1 MTTTVRSLC
10 SFGALAATWIAF
22 VGVAAADWNIIHV
35 VRPSETLASIAQHY
49 YGEARRESV
58 LVSENGLTS
67 QGGSPIVVGLRL
79 DIPAVA
85 FHRVTEGE
93 TWSGLAKLYY
103 GEATRAYAII
113 EANEG
118 APGDH
123 PDPGAELLIPYP
135 VRHVVGQSDTLR
147 SIAKLYY
154 NDEKATA
161 PIRRFNS
168 IKRNTI
174 KRGQIL
180 LVPIADLGL
189 TDAGKT
195 AAGAQ
200 EQAALNGGDIRDKQ
214 ARIANELPVLREHV
228 RRGRFAHAVAMGN
241 RLLGQGDL
249 TGNQMVTIQRE
260 LGTAYVAFGSDALAV
275 AAFVQALSRQPDL
288 ELDTARTSPKVLAQF
303 QQARQQSQ
311 REREAAVQREEQR
324 SPEPLLPHPEPLVP
338 HPEPLSTRG
347 EGTVAPR

>member
-1 MTTTVRSLC
+1 MTTIIRRVVAC
-10 SFGALAATWIAF
+10 CALAMGWF
-22 VGVAAADWNIIHV
+22 VVVGVAAADWNVVHV
-35 VRPSETLASIAQHY
+35 VRPNETLASIAQHY
-49 YGEARRESV
+49 YGQARRESV

-85 FHRVTEGE
+85 FHRVQEGE

-103 GEATRAYAII
+103 GEAARAYTII

-123 PDPGAELLIPYP
+123 PDVGAELLIPYP

-154 NDEKATA
+154 NDDKATA
-161 PIRRFNS
+161 PIRRFNN
-168 IKRNTI
+168 IKRNAL

-180 LVPIADLGL
+180 LVPIADLQL
-189 TDAGKT
+189 TEAGK
-195 AAGAQ
+195 AAASTQ
-200 EQAALNGGDIRDKQ
+200 QQAALNGGTIRDKQ
-214 ARIANELPVLREHV
+214 ARIADELPVLREHV
-228 RRGRFAHAVAMGN
+228 RRGRFANAVAMGN
-241 RLLGQGDL
+241 RLLGEGDL

-260 LGTAYVAFGSDALAV
+260 LGTAYVALGSDTMAIAS
-275 AAFVQALSRQPDL
+275 FVQALTRQPDL

-303 QQARQQSQ
+303 QRARQQFQHERDAATQ
-311 REREAAVQREEQR
+311 REAQR
-324 SPEPLLPHPEPLVP
+324 SPEPLVDGGPASLP
-338 HPEPLSTRG
+338 
-347 EGTVAPR
+347 APAP

>member
-1 MTTTVRSLC
+1 VFATTWFALVSL
-10 SFGALAATWIAF
+10 
-22 VGVAAADWNIIHV
+22 AAADWNIVHV
-35 VRPSETLASIAQHY
+35 VRPTETLASIAEHY
-49 YGEARRESV
+49 YGQARRESV

-85 FHRVTEGE
+85 FHRVQEGE
-93 TWSGLAKLYY
+93 TWSALAKLYY
-103 GEATRAYAII
+103 GEATRAYTII

-123 PDPGAELLIPYP
+123 PDVGAELLIPYP

-161 PIRRFNS
+161 PIRRFNN
-168 IKRNTI
+168 IKRNAL

-189 TDAGKT
+189 TEAGK
-195 AAGAQ
+195 AAAS
-200 EQAALNGGDIRDKQ
+200 EQQQASLRGGEIRNKQ
-214 ARIANELPVLREHV
+214 ARIADELPVLREHV
-228 RRGRFAHAVAMGN
+228 RRGRFADAVAMGN
-241 RLLGQGDL
+241 RLLGEGDL

-260 LGTAYVAFGSDALAV
+260 LGTAYVALGSDGLAV
-275 AAFVQALSRQPDL
+275 AAFVQALSRQADL
-288 ELDTARTSPKVLAQF
+288 ELDTARTSPKVLTQF
-303 QQARQQSQ
+303 QHARQQFQ
-311 REREAAVQREEQR
+311 RERDAAAQRELQR
-324 SPEPLLPHPEPLVP
+324 SPEPLVDGGVHPEPVAP
-338 HPEPLSTRG
+338 RPEPL
-347 EGTVAPR
+347 APATP